1 MYSATLKVALSYPN
15 VEFEKKQTQ
24 HWFSYFIIAHK
35 Y

>member
-1 MYSATLKVALSYPN
+1 MDSATLKVALSYPN
-15 VEFEKKQTQ
+15 VEFEKKQKK